1 MISDSTLMT
10 QKQNQWIKMMMGVL
24 LVIGLLLL
32 AKLAAAMTDARR
44 TASLSEGNVGGQP
57 EVSSQIGIGQGF
69 LSENTAVERRPGQE
83 CIVIDPGHGGADPG
97 KVGVN
102 GALEKD
108 INLQMAYLLKE
119 RLEAEGF
126 YVILTRTTD
135 AIPGGENEEITKVQD
150 LQNRI
155 RLITEEAPLMVI
167 SIHQNSYPQ
176 ESICGAQVF
185 YYETSEEGRELAE
198 SIQRQLILAAD
209 DGNHRQAKGNTSY
222 FLLKKTPVATVIVE
236 CGFLSNWREADLL
249 LQEDYQR
256 LMTDAIADGMLEYLG
271 RESSVSGNESAE

>member
-1 MISDSTLMT
+1 MT
-10 QKQNQWIKMMMGVL
+10 QKQSQWIKIMMGVL
-24 LVIGLLLL
+24 LVIGMLIL
-32 AKLAAAMTDARR
+32 AKLAAMMTDTRH
-44 TASLSEGNVGGQP
+44 TASLSEGNIGGQTGILQETGP
-57 EVSSQIGIGQGF
+57 EETI
-69 LSENTAVERRPGQE
+69 LSGNNAREREPGQE
-83 CIVIDPGHGGADPG
+83 CIIIDPGHGGADPG

-108 INLQMAYLLKE
+108 INLQMAYILKE
-119 RLEAEGF
+119 QLEAEGF
-126 YVILTRTTD
+126 YVILTRTSD
-135 AIPGGENEEITKVQD
+135 EIPGSENGDITKVQD

-155 RLITEEAPLMVI
+155 RLIAEEEPLMVI

-198 SIQRQLILAAD
+198 CIQRQLILAAD

-249 LQEDYQR
+249 QKEDYQR
-256 LMTDAIADGMLEYLG
+256 LMTGAIVDGILEYLG
-271 RESSVSGNESAE
+271 RESSVSGNESTE